1 MSGLIRR
8 FRFLRFLSIEVVSDA
23 MAVGI
28 FAMKWLRINPPLVW
42 WPVLA
47 ISVWII
53 YTTDHLID
61 AWQLRGKSA
70 IARHRFHH
78 THFRSFIVSI
88 VFLSFGNLFL
98 ISSFSDIRI
107 VVFVI
112 GLACI
117 VFAYFTALFLKN
129 IIRITLP
136 KELIVAFIF
145 VAGIWFAP
153 LLLTNRNMDLLTVI
167 ILFIFLGLAFCEG
180 AMVSFFEYQQD
191 SIDLHTSFAVQ
202 YGKENSRSMIQI
214 LLFILLI
221 INIFLFLFTHNDVEV
236 AGLFILLFMHLLLLL
251 TVRYPAFFN
260 KNGLYRIVGDSVF
273 LLPGLLYW
281 L

>member
-1 MSGLIRR
+1 MSELLRR
-8 FRFLRFLSIEVVSDA
+8 FSFLRFLSIEVVIDA
-23 MAVGI
+23 LAVGV
-28 FAMKWLRINPPLVW
+28 FAVKWLQINPPLVW

-78 THFRSFIVSI
+78 TYFRLFIVSI
-88 VFLSFGNLFL
+88 VFLSFGNLFM
-98 ISSFSDIRI
+98 ISALSDIRI
-107 VVFVI
+107 VVFGA
-112 GLACI
+112 GLAII

-129 IIRITLP
+129 NFRIPMP
-136 KELIVAFIF
+136 KELIVAFVF

-153 LLLTNRNMDLLTVI
+153 ILLTNQSVDFLTVM
-167 ILFIFLGLAFCEG
+167 ILFLFLGLAFCEG
-180 AMVSFFEYQQD
+180 AMVSFFEYKQD

-221 INIFLFLFTHNDVEV
+221 INLSLFLFMRDDVEV
-236 AGLFILLFMHLLLLL
+236 AGLAILLFMNLILLF

-260 KNGLYRIVGDSVF
+260 KNGLYRIVGDLVF
-273 LLPGLLYW
+273 FLPGLLYW